1 MRIISEW
8 LADFEKQLHGLI
20 AADAE
25 PRDVYDPINHI
36 LSIGGKRVRPLMVLA
51 AHKMYQPNWNNQV
64 TNLALAVEMFHN
76 FTLLHDDIMDKAPL
90 RRGVQTVHEKWDT
103 ATAILSGDLL
113 QILVYEK
120 LNSIGNTELTKLFN
134 QMAVEL
140 CEGQMMD
147 MMFEKMATVNND
159 SYLDMIRKKT
169 AVLLGFSLQAGGLL
183 ADVSDKEQQNLYD
196 LGISLGLA
204 FQLMD
209 DYLDSFGESAAV
221 GKRIGNDILEKKKT
235 YLWNCMYDALSVEE
249 KTELKNQYASQNEEA
264 IIEWIKEKMT
274 STGAKKQTLEL
285 AEHYAQKGQHIF
297 DQLHVIHD
305 AGAINELMQLL
316 NQRKN

>member
-1 MRIISEW
+1 MKIISEW
-8 LADFEKQLHGLI
+8 LADFEKQLHGVI
-20 AADAE
+20 SADAE
-25 PRDVYDPINHI
+25 PREVYDPINHI

-51 AHKMYQPNWNNQV
+51 AHKMYQPEWKQEV
-64 TNLALAVEMFHN
+64 RTLALAVEMFHN

-90 RRGVQTVHEKWDT
+90 RRGVPTVHVKWDT

-147 MMFEKMATVNND
+147 MMFEKMDVVKNET
-159 SYLDMIRKKT
+159 YLDMIRKKT
-169 AVLLGFSLQAGGLL
+169 AVLLGFALQGGGLL
-183 ADVSDKEQQNLYD
+183 ANVSEKEQQNLYD

-235 YLWNCMYDALSVEE
+235 YLWNCMYEALSAEE
-249 KTELKNQYASQNEEA
+249 KAALGNQYASQNEEA
-264 IIEWIKEKMT
+264 IIEWVKEKMT

-285 AEHYAQKGQHIF
+285 AENYAQKGQQIF
-297 DQLHVIHD
+297 DQLHITHD
-305 AGAINELMQLL
+305 ASAMNELMQLL